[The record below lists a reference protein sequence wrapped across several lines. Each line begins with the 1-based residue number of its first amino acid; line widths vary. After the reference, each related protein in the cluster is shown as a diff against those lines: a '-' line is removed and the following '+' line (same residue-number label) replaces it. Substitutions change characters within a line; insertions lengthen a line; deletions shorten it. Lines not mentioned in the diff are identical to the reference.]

1 MTLICTEAHLRAPQM
16 IPRPTQLTGA
26 AFLADGARRFLAD
39 EPRCGKTGA
48 AIMALDYAQAGRT
61 LVVTT
66 ASGRAVWKRAIPDW
80 TAFGRVPQI
89 ATESIDPK
97 ADVVIVSW
105 GGITQPKL
113 RSALL
118 HCKFDAVIPDEA
130 HYAKNFGAKR
140 TQALYGALLDGGRH
154 LDNHHALA
162 AGQSHIWP
170 LSGTPYPNSPFDIYP
185 HLRAL
190 RPDCLRA
197 HDGMPDVTRE
207 MDFMHR
213 YCVVKMKKLS
223 AWNRIPV
230 VIGGRNAEE
239 LKHRVGDFMLQR
251 TQADVGITEPVYE
264 IMHLPGAVSVKRD
277 LDQIVS
283 DTLRS
288 RLRSG
293 QDIADMEMELAEI
306 RRVTGAAKAKA
317 VVEAVKD
324 EFDCGLD
331 KIVIAYWHTEVG
343 MLLRDGLSTYG
354 VVGIDGSTP
363 PDKRGQAEQRFLS
376 DPKTRVFLGQ
386 IKAAGEAINLSSAA
400 ELIFAEAS
408 LVPADMKQMSMR
420 ITNYSQARLP
430 RVRVAALEGSI
441 DEALQDILLR
451 KWSAIN
457 GVLPT

>member
-1 MTLICTEAHLRAPQM
+1 M

-26 AFLADGARRFLAD
+26 AFLAERARRFLAD

-61 LVVTT
+61 LVITT
-66 ASGRAVWKRAIPDW
+66 ASGRAVWKRAVPAW
-80 TAFGRVPQI
+80 SAFGRTVQV
-89 ATESIDPK
+89 ATDEVDPK
-97 ADVVIVSW
+97 ADTVIVSW
-105 GGITQPKL
+105 GGITQSKL

-130 HYAKNFGAKR
+130 HYAKNFSAKR
-140 TQALYGALLDGGRH
+140 TQALYGTLLDEGRH
-154 LDNHHALA
+154 LDNNHAIA
-162 AGQSHIWP
+162 AGQRHIWP
-170 LSGTPYPNSPFDIYP
+170 LSGTPFPNSPFDIYP

-190 RPDCLRA
+190 KPECLRA

-207 MDFMHR
+207 NDFMHR

-223 AWNRIPV
+223 NWNRIPV
-230 VIGGRNAEE
+230 VIGGRNPEE
-239 LKHRVGDFMLQR
+239 LKHRIGDFMLQR
-251 TQADVGITEPVYE
+251 TQADVGIAEPVYE
-264 IMHLPGAVSVKRD
+264 VMTLPGSAAVKRE
-277 LDQIVS
+277 LDGIVS

-288 RLRSG
+288 RLRAG
-293 QDIADMEMELAEI
+293 QEIEDLEMELAEI
-306 RRVTGAAKAKA
+306 RRVTGAVKAKA
-317 VVEAVKD
+317 VVEAVKE

-331 KIVIAYWHTEVG
+331 KIVIAFWHTEVG

-376 DPKTRVFLGQ
+376 DPNIRVFLGQ
-386 IKAAGEAINLSSAA
+386 IKAAGEAIDLSSAA

-420 ITNYSQARLP
+420 ITNYSQTRLP

-451 KWSAIN
+451 KWSAIRE
-457 GVLPT
+457 VLPT

>member
-1 MTLICTEAHLRAPQM
+1 M

-26 AFLADGARRFLAD
+26 AFLAEGSRRFLAD
-39 EPRCGKTGA
+39 EPRVGKTGA
-48 AIMALDYAQAGRT
+48 AILALDYAQAGRT
-61 LVVTT
+61 LVITT
-66 ASGRAVWKRAIPDW
+66 ASGRAVWKRAVPAW
-80 TAFGRVPQI
+80 TAFGRTVQV
-89 ATESIDPK
+89 ATDSVDPK
-97 ADVVIVSW
+97 ADTVIVSW

-118 HCKFDAVIPDEA
+118 RCRFDAVIPDEA

-140 TQALYGALLDGGRH
+140 TQALYGSLLDGGKH

-162 AGQSHIWP
+162 AGQPYIWP

-197 HDGMPDVTRE
+197 HDGMPDVTGE
-207 MDFMHR
+207 NDFMHR

-230 VIGGRNAEE
+230 VIGGRNPEE

-251 TQADVGITEPVYE
+251 TQADVGIAEPVYE
-264 IMHLPGAVSVKRD
+264 IMHLPGAASVKRD
-277 LDQIVS
+277 LDALVS

-288 RLRSG
+288 RLKAG

-317 VVEAVKD
+317 IVEAVKD

-331 KIVIAYWHTEVG
+331 KVVIAFWHTEVG

-363 PDKRGQAEQRFLS
+363 PDRRGQAEQRFLT
-376 DPKTRVFLGQ
+376 DPNTRVFLGQ
-386 IKAAGEAINLSSAA
+386 IKAAGEAIDLSSAA

-420 ITNYSQARLP
+420 ITNYSQTRLP

-451 KWSAIN
+451 KWSAIRE
-457 GVLPT
+457 VLPT